1 MNITVFGHSSFKSNL
16 GDEEKILSLLS
27 KISNGERLDFYFGGY
42 GNFDGFVKKCAKK
55 YKETR
60 PDTRLIF
67 VTPYINKWLKNREVY
82 LNVEYDE
89 IVYPEIENVPLK
101 FAISKRNEWMI
112 KNADY
117 ILLYVTSDFGGA
129 YNALKYAK
137 AHKKLYY
144 NFGNADI
151 T

>member
-1 MNITVFGHSSFKSNL
+1 MDIAVLGHSSFISNL
-16 GDEEKILSLLS
+16 CDEDKILSLLT
-27 KISNGERLDFYFGGY
+27 KISDGEQLNLYFGGY

-55 YKETR
+55 YKEKH

-67 VTPYINKWLKNREVY
+67 VTPYLNKWLKSREEN
-82 LNVEYDE
+82 LNKEYDE
-89 IVYPEIENVPLK
+89 IVYPGIETVPLK

-112 KNADY
+112 KNVDY
-117 ILLYVTSDFGGA
+117 VLLYVTIDFGGA

-137 AHKKLYY
+137 AHKKPYY
-144 NFGNADI
+144 NFGNVDI